1 MTLIFHLISYDHD
14 HYYIVWIW
22 YEMVNRFTGKNI
34 HQGKEQVTSFLLA
47 FSCFPKTQSVVPIPG
62 WESRR
67 VWSGLWSRTYLARAS
82 PNHKAMPL
90 SLCIRGHSTNTQT
103 HQRENLCKSFFST
116 AEGYLATGSGD
127 WKEFKSC
134 SCPLCAIVQ
143 YLAIPHNTTCVH
155 TLPHNTSQYL
165 AIREECKSCPK
176 CTSIYCHLPP
186 ATPFSTN

>member
-1 MTLIFHLISYDHD
+1 
-14 HYYIVWIW
+14 
-22 YEMVNRFTGKNI
+22 MVNRFTGKNI
-34 HQGKEQVTSFLLA
+34 QQGKEQVTSFLLS
-47 FSCFPKTQSVVPIPG
+47 FSCFTKKQSVVPIPG

-67 VWSGLWSRTYLARAS
+67 VWSGLWSRTYLAQAS

-103 HQRENLCKSFFST
+103 HQRENLCKSFFSA

-143 YLAIPHNTTCVH
+143 LCNTTQYHAIPRNTTQYLAIPRNKRGMQILSQVH
-155 TLPHNTSQYL
+155 LYL
-165 AIREECKSCPK
+165 
-176 CTSIYCHLPP
+176 LPP
-186 ATPFSTN
+186 AACDPFLH